1 MKAPLLGALALAA
14 LAPVP
19 ARVASLADA
28 LPSPRP
34 AATLPSMPPMALGK
48 KLFHEDFE
56 EDRPTFR
63 ASGTRSGVGWH
74 RLRAAACGGRY
85 TMVLGR
91 AFNDVFTNAPATAD
105 LTLVKPLDLRRTRH
119 PRLQYD
125 LKGITYPPD
134 LVEIRPWVRR
144 PGGRWQAIGAVGQAR
159 YMFVATFTADLT
171 PFRGGKLELRFR
183 GVVKAGNKPNKGM
196 YLDDIAVV
204 EPR

>member
-1 MKAPLLGALALAA
+1 VKGALLGALALAA

-19 ARVASLADA
+19 VRVASLVDA

-34 AATLPSMPPMALGK
+34 AATMPSMPPMALGK

-56 EDRPTFR
+56 AGMATFR
-63 ASGTRSGVGWH
+63 AEGTRKGLGWH

-91 AFNDVFTNAPATAD
+91 AFNDVFTDATTTAD
-105 LTLVKPLDLRRTRH
+105 LVLVKPLDLTRARH

-125 LKGITYPPD
+125 LKGITYPPER
-134 LVEIRPWVRR
+134 VEVRPWVRR
-144 PGGRWQAIGAVGQAR
+144 PGGQWQPIGAVGQAR

-171 PFRGGKLELRFR
+171 AYRGGKLDLRFR
-183 GVVKAGNKPNKGM
+183 GEIKAGSKPNKGM
-196 YLDDIAVV
+196 YLDDITVV